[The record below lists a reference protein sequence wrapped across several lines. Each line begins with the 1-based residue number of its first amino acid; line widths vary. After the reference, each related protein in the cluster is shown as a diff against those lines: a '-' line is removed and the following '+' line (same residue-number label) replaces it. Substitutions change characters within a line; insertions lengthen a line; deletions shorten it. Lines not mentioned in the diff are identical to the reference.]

1 MSVQI
6 EKDKSLKAYNT
17 FGIEAI
23 APYFCQVTN
32 IAELQEVLQ
41 LEEFRDKPILVMGG
55 GSNLLFTRNPEG
67 LVLLNRIGG
76 IAIEKEDDDFVWV
89 RVGGGHNW
97 HDFVIYSI
105 SQGWGGLENLSLIP
119 GTVGAAPMQNIG
131 AYGVEIKDTFSHLE
145 AVTRNSGNLR
155 VFVNNECEF
164 GYRSSIFK
172 THAKDKY
179 IIASVTFR
187 LHKKHTYNTS
197 YGDIQKILAELGEE
211 KISLEAISK
220 AVVQIRQSKLPD
232 PKQLGNAG
240 SFFKNPVISRAL
252 FEDLVRHYP
261 NMPHYPQT
269 EDWVKVPAGWLIEQ
283 CGWKGHRRGN
293 IGVHERQAL
302 VLVNY
307 GGATGAEIKQ
317 LSQDIQV
324 SVEEKFRIPLEAEVN
339 FI

>member
-6 EKDKSLKAYNT
+6 QKNKSLKSYNT
-17 FGIEAI
+17 FGIEAT
-23 APYFCQVTN
+23 APYFCEITSLE
-32 IAELQEVLQ
+32 ELQEVLQ
-41 LEEFRDKPILVMGG
+41 MELFRNMPILILGG
-55 GSNLLFTRNPEG
+55 GSNLLFTSNPEG

-76 IAIEKEDDDFVWV
+76 VEVIEEDEEHVWV
-89 RVGGGHNW
+89 RSGAGHNW

-105 SQGWGGLENLSLIP
+105 AQGWGGLENLSLIP

-131 AYGVEIKDTFSHLE
+131 AYGVEIKDTFNHLE
-145 AVTRNSGNLR
+145 AVERSSGQIRL
-155 VFVNNECEF
+155 FTGDECEF

-187 LHKKHTYNTS
+187 LHKKHSYNTS
-197 YGDIQKILAELGEE
+197 YGDIQKTLAELGEDL
-211 KISLEAISK
+211 SLQSISK
-220 AVVQIRQSKLPD
+220 AVISIRQSKLPD

-240 SFFKNPVISRAL
+240 SFFKNPVINRAL
-252 FEDLVRHYP
+252 FNQLQQQYP
-261 NMPHYPQT
+261 NMPHYPQA
-269 EDWVKVPAGWLIEQ
+269 EDYVKVPAGWLIEQ
-283 CGWKGHRRGN
+283 AGWKGHRRGN

-307 GGATGAEIKQ
+307 GDASGAEIKQ
-317 LSQDIQV
+317 LSQDIQA
-324 SVEEKFRIPLEAEVN
+324 SVEEKFRIPLETEVN